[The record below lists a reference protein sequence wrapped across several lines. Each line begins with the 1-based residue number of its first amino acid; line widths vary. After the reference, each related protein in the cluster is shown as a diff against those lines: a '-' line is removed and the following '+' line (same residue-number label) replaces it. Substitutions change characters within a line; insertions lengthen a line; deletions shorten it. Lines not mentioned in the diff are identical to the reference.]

1 VKYQPQQS
9 RFLEQMD
16 ASGAFY
22 LLFDYLPGVSF
33 FAKTS
38 DFELIF
44 ANHAFIERVGVQHEE
59 EIIGKTD
66 FELFPRS
73 LAESFRKDDA
83 WVLQQGQP
91 KLQII
96 ELFVNVDGL
105 PDWYVTN
112 KLPIFGKNREVIGI
126 MGTTQSY
133 LYGKKFIR
141 PYMQIEPAV
150 EFIQNHFREK
160 ITIEEVAKT
169 VNLSARQLDR
179 KFQETLKM
187 SPRDFIMKLR
197 LKTACQI
204 LTKSSTAI
212 MELAL
217 DLGFYDQSS
226 FTLHFRRHMGLTPLQ
241 YRKRHQEKAS

>member
-1 VKYQPQQS
+1 MKYQPKQTA
-9 RFLEQMD
+9 FLEEM
-16 ASGAFY
+16 GAVGDFN

-33 FAKTS
+33 FAKNS
-38 DFELIF
+38 QFELVF
-44 ANHAFIERVGVQHEE
+44 ANHSFLERVGLQDEGD
-59 EIIGKTD
+59 IIGKKD
-66 FELFPRS
+66 FELFPKS
-73 LAESFRKDDA
+73 MADNFRKDDA
-83 WVLQQGQP
+83 WVLNHGHP

-96 ELFVNVDGL
+96 ELFIHVDGL

-112 KLPIFGKNREVIGI
+112 KLPVFGRNRNVIGI

-133 LYGKKFIR
+133 QYGKKFIR

-150 EFIQNHFREK
+150 EFIQAHFRRK
-160 ITIEEVAKT
+160 ITIEEVAQT

-197 LKTACQI
+197 LKTACQE
-204 LTKSSTAI
+204 LTQSMTSI
-212 MELAL
+212 MDIAL

-226 FTLHFRRHMGLTPLQ
+226 FTLHFRKHMGITPLQ
-241 YRKRHQEKAS
+241 YRKRHQETSS